1 MYLARD
7 FPSDGSMI
15 PFTDGQQTMAFIAIS
30 EVGLCIPFDLL
41 FLYALCRQRNIP
53 MDSQFIIS
61 MIAGDLAFSGMEL
74 ILGSWISKEIS
85 LHTLLS
91 NCSNLHI

>member
-15 PFTDGQQTMAFIAIS
+15 PFTDRQQTMAFIAIS
-30 EVGLCIPFDLL
+30 EIGLCIPFGIL

-61 MIAGDLAFSGMEL
+61 MIAADLAFSGMEL
-74 ILGSWISKEIS
+74 ILGSWISKDCAK
-85 LHTLLS
+85 LQT
-91 NCSNLHI
+91 CSNIHL